1 MSDPAPTSAP
11 SKKSRSGISWRDETV
26 PQGSVYLVGS
36 FFSPPSSYGPFF
48 FLRLFLGGEAHSF
61 FSWAPFRLIFFSCHP
76 WYHFFF
82 GGTPTYPSN
91 LPTTLLPTNPPP
103 SLILITP
110 LSCLRSPPL
119 PMLEN
124 QWDQGLGLHG
134 FESSELERS
143 KEKEGEEL
151 VGVSR
156 RNLLEHRGGTWS
168 AEVGGAWSVEV
179 ERALQSVKKSPTKK

>member
-1 MSDPAPTSAP
+1 
-11 SKKSRSGISWRDETV
+11 
-26 PQGSVYLVGS
+26 
-36 FFSPPSSYGPFF
+36 
-48 FLRLFLGGEAHSF
+48 
-61 FSWAPFRLIFFSCHP
+61 
-76 WYHFFF
+76 
-82 GGTPTYPSN
+82 
-91 LPTTLLPTNPPP
+91 
-103 SLILITP
+103 
-110 LSCLRSPPL
+110 
-119 PMLEN
+119 
-124 QWDQGLGLHG
+124 LHG